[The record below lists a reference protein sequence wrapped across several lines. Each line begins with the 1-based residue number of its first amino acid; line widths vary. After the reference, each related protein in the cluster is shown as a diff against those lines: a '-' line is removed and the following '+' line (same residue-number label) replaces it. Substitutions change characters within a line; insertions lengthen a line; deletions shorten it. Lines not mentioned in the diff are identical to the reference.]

1 MKSDTEQQRLEALRS
16 FEILDTLPE
25 KEYDNITSIAA
36 RICDTPIS
44 LVSLVTDTRQ
54 FFKSNHGLFTTETP
68 IDQSFCAQAI
78 KNPEEILI
86 IEDARKD
93 IRFKD
98 NPLVTGNP
106 NIVFYAG
113 VPLITNEG
121 IPLGTLCIIDDKPR
135 KMEPNQLS
143 SLDLLAQNVV
153 QFFELRKNKIELI
166 EISNSL
172 AAESLHVQNIIDLTK
187 IGVWEWDIQSS
198 LVSIN
203 ERCAD
208 ILGYTLEELS
218 PIHVD
223 QLQNFVYPKDFLSIT
238 DKIKACLKKQIDYY
252 DDIYRCYHKKGHI
265 LWLGAR
271 GKVISW
277 SDEGKPLIMVGTLAD
292 ITEHKTAE
300 TQFKTIINNIPG
312 VVFRYNLFP
321 DGTDKLMLV
330 SDGAKV
336 LWDFSADQVMQNI
349 NLIWDRTEK
358 DDLEALYL
366 SIQKSA
372 EDLSFWEHEWRYRH
386 SDGTTKWFKGS
397 GNPFSL
403 EDGTISWDSIILD
416 ITDQKENQLKVK
428 QSEKRFKSLVQN
440 GSDLVSIINIENSHL
455 YLSPTYL
462 ALLGITAEES
472 MGKSFIESIHPD
484 DKEYVSASI
493 KGLKNEEQAKLN
505 PYRFRHGDG
514 SWRWLETIVT
524 NLLNDSSISGIV
536 ANSKD
541 ITERYNHIE
550 ALKYKNEKLEKIA
563 WTQSHIVRAP
573 LARIMALAEV
583 IKDDSSSIDQ
593 NKKIIEYILDSAF
606 ELDDVIR
613 DIVNSTGP
621 DL

>member
-1 MKSDTEQQRLEALRS
+1 
-16 FEILDTLPE
+16 
-25 KEYDNITSIAA
+25 
-36 RICDTPIS
+36 
-44 LVSLVTDTRQ
+44 
-54 FFKSNHGLFTTETP
+54 
-68 IDQSFCAQAI
+68 
-78 KNPEEILI
+78 
-86 IEDARKD
+86 
-93 IRFKD
+93 
-98 NPLVTGNP
+98 
-106 NIVFYAG
+106 
-113 VPLITNEG
+113 
-121 IPLGTLCIIDDKPR
+121 
-135 KMEPNQLS
+135 
-143 SLDLLAQNVV
+143 
-153 QFFELRKNKIELI
+153 
-166 EISNSL
+166 
-172 AAESLHVQNIIDLTK
+172 
-187 IGVWEWDIQSS
+187 
-198 LVSIN
+198 
-203 ERCAD
+203 
-208 ILGYTLEELS
+208 
-218 PIHVD
+218 
-223 QLQNFVYPKDFLSIT
+223 
-238 DKIKACLKKQIDYY
+238 
-252 DDIYRCYHKKGHI
+252 

-321 DGTDKLMLV
+321 DGTDKLTLV

-336 LWDFSADQVMQNI
+336 LSDFSADQVMQNI

-397 GNPFSL
+397 GNPSIL

-440 GSDLVSIINIENSHL
+440 GSDLVSIINIENNHL

-493 KGLKNEEQAKLN
+493 KGLKNEEQAELN

-524 NLLNDSSISGIV
+524 NLLNDSSISGLV
-536 ANSKD
+536 VNSKD

-583 IKDDSSSIDQ
+583 LKDDSSSIDQ

-606 ELDDVIR
+606 ELDDVIK

-621 DL
+621 D